1 MNDKPIYVSK
11 EGLQKMKDEL
21 QYLKTHKRQEIAARI
36 EKAKEL
42 GDLSENAEYAE
53 AKEAYSFTEGR
64 ILDLEDAIPRVVVIE
79 ARSGGDTAAIGSRVR
94 VSIDGK
100 EKDFTIVGSTE
111 ADPVKGFISN
121 ESPIGRALIGKKVG
135 ETAEVSA
142 PSGSLRYTIVSI
154 G

>member
-1 MNDKPIYVSK
+1 MHDKPIYISK

-21 QYLKTHKRQEIAARI
+21 HFLKTQKRQEIASRI

-42 GDLSENAEYAE
+42 GDLSENADYTE
-53 AKEAYSFTEGR
+53 AKEALAFNEGR
-64 ILDLEDAIPRVVVIE
+64 ILDLEDAIMRAMVIE
-79 ARSGGDTAAIGSRVR
+79 TKSGDAVSIGCRLR
-94 VSIDGK
+94 VSVNGR
-100 EKDFTIVGSTE
+100 EKDLAIVGSTE
-111 ADPVKGFISN
+111 ADPVKGLISN

-142 PSGSLRYTIVSI
+142 PSGQIRYTIVSI